1 MRKLLIVGLYLTVGT
16 VLLLSTTACGGGS
29 SSGGSESTGPAQWD
43 GATWDGA
50 TWEE

>member
-1 MRKLLIVGLYLTVGT
+1 MRRLLVAGLFLGLGAA
-16 VLLLSTTACGGGS
+16 LLLSTTACGGGS

-50 TWEE
+50 TWDE

>member
-1 MRKLLIVGLYLTVGT
+1 MSRLLVRALVLALSA
-16 VLLLSTTACGGGS
+16 VLLLATTACGGCGS
-29 SSGGSESTGPAQWD
+29 DSSAPTGPAQWD